1 MSSILLGAPGTVKST
16 ADISSLG
23 KTIDTNEIQQ
33 ELLDLGIK
41 QGVETE
47 AFRQAERINKK
58 LMEDKKI
65 TPYEWGR
72 LLTETSAELASK
84 HGLSGNIDE
93 QMDNNGQ
100 RMSNANSNPGLYVQD
115 VYADPDS
122 ITSNDTQSVNMQPYA
137 NAEQTANNITYAAQ
151 ETQTQGQTEAHTP
164 EMQRIIREYQ
174 NSVDPVLL
182 DFYNGQRPD
191 LDHVNVG
198 SLRGERAQAVSDIL
212 GFDVEGYTVEFTNDS
227 RLHTRNE
234 HDPSVNNNKDKITPE
249 EVARIQYV
257 IENFDDVKPGKRVH
271 FAKNNRDGSP
281 SKTIELKKRVNGTY
295 VIIEAVPDTDART
308 ATVITMRIEDA
319 KKRGEHVAHEKS
331 YASTSETTMPDS
343 LSNNISNNSGNVN
356 ISSQLN
362 AATTP
367 LYNERGELVMAR
379 PDYDTILANAD
390 DSLSNPDIAN
400 PQRARAVERIENMRK
415 QVQKERTNLKPGTQK
430 R

>member
-1 MSSILLGAPGTVKST
+1 MLILTLDCTFKTST
-16 ADISSLG
+16 LILIALH
-23 KTIDTNEIQQ
+23 
-33 ELLDLGIK
+33 
-41 QGVETE
+41 
-47 AFRQAERINKK
+47 
-58 LMEDKKI
+58 LMI
-65 TPYEWGR
+65 RNLSTCGR
-72 LLTETSAELASK
+72 M
-84 HGLSGNIDE
+84 
-93 QMDNNGQ
+93 QM
-100 RMSNANSNPGLYVQD
+100 
-115 VYADPDS
+115 
-122 ITSNDTQSVNMQPYA
+122 QSRP
-137 NAEQTANNITYAAQ
+137 QTTL
-151 ETQTQGQTEAHTP
+151 HTL
-164 EMQRIIREYQ
+164 RRKRRHR
-174 NSVDPVLL
+174 
-182 DFYNGQRPD
+182 GRQRPIR
-191 LDHVNVG
+191 LRCSALYGSTRIALILYCSTYHVNVG
-198 SLRGERAQAVSDIL
+198 SLRGEHAQAVSDIL

-308 ATVITMRIEDA
+308 ATVITMRIESA
-319 KKRGEHVAHEKS
+319 KKRGEHATNGKTPRP
-331 YASTSETTMPDS
+331 TSEPNMPDS
-343 LSNNISNNSGNVN
+343 LNHNISNDSGNVN
-356 ISSQLN
+356 TSSQLN

-367 LYNERGELVMAR
+367 LYNVRGELVIAR

-415 QVQKERTNLKPGTQK
+415 QIQKERTNLKPGTQK

>member
-1 MSSILLGAPGTVKST
+1 M
-16 ADISSLG
+16 
-23 KTIDTNEIQQ
+23 
-33 ELLDLGIK
+33 
-41 QGVETE
+41 
-47 AFRQAERINKK
+47 
-58 LMEDKKI
+58 
-65 TPYEWGR
+65 
-72 LLTETSAELASK
+72 
-84 HGLSGNIDE
+84 SGNIDE

-122 ITSNDTQSVNMQPYA
+122 ITSNDTQSVNMRPYA

-151 ETQTQGQTEAHTP
+151 ETQAQGQTEAHTP

-212 GFDVEGYTVEFTNDS
+212 GFDVEGYTVKFTNDS

-308 ATVITMRIEDA
+308 ATVITMRIESA
-319 KKRGEHVAHEKS
+319 KKRGEHATNGKTPRP
-331 YASTSETTMPDS
+331 TSEPNMPDS
-343 LSNNISNNSGNVN
+343 LNHNISNDSGNVN
-356 ISSQLN
+356 TSSQLN

-367 LYNERGELVMAR
+367 LYNVRGELVIAR

-415 QVQKERTNLKPGTQK
+415 QIQKERTNLKPGTQK

>member
-23 KTIDTNEIQQ
+23 KTINTNEIQQ

-122 ITSNDTQSVNMQPYA
+122 IISNDTQSVNMQPYA
-137 NAEQTANNITYAAQ
+137 NAEQTAGNNTYATQ
-151 ETQTQGQTEAHTP
+151 ETQAQGQTEAHTP

-257 IENFDDVKPGKRVH
+257 IENFDDVKPGDRDHESKR
-271 FAKNNRDGSP
+271 NRDNSP
-281 SKTIELKKRVNGTY
+281 SKTIILYKRVNGTY
-295 VIIEAVPDTDART
+295 AIVEAVPDTDSRT
-308 ATVITMRIEDA
+308 ATVVTTCVKNA
-319 KKRGEHVAHEKS
+319 KKRGEHATNGKTPRP
-331 YASTSETTMPDS
+331 TSEPNMPDS
-343 LSNNISNNSGNVN
+343 LNNNISNNSGNVN

-367 LYNERGELVMAR
+367 LYNVRGELVIAR

-415 QVQKERTNLKPGTQK
+415 QIQKERTNLKPGTQK